1 MWESQKDR
9 ASVQLFSSIVLYPLT
24 WGLWSMLAYVGALKS
39 ELLKPLFSTIPDIP
53 IAAAIF
59 VGSISMMSCI
69 VMFVYLRA
77 LTRMIRAWR
86 VRWTKKT
93 KRGYIESLLE
103 ERGLLTVELIAF
115 SEDLDFNR

>member
-1 MWESQKDR
+1 
-9 ASVQLFSSIVLYPLT
+9 
-24 WGLWSMLAYVGALKS
+24 MLAYFGALKTD
-39 ELLKPLFSTIPDIP
+39 LLKPLFPSIPDIP

-59 VGSISMMSCI
+59 VGSIAMMSCI

-77 LTRMIRAWR
+77 LKRMLRAWK

-103 ERGLLTVELIAF
+103 ERRLLTAELIAF
-115 SEDLDFNR
+115 SEDLDLPGELGPDNKLHWGET